1 MGKKENW
8 SNRMGEGQEEGRCMY
23 RRNVLICN
31 ILVRV
36 FIINIENKS
45 FLQLTQ
51 TWQSSSSP
59 STSNKEA
66 RPPEVHAVM
75 INMHPEELPLLCDV
89 PSSADVYLLH
99 LPSAGISASL
109 QERCGNQTTLDFL
122 MLARTV
128 SDCESS
134 KKGNFSHRLSIKE
147 AHLGGH

>member
-1 MGKKENW
+1 MG
-8 SNRMGEGQEEGRCMY
+8 
-23 RRNVLICN
+23 
-31 ILVRV
+31 

-59 STSNKEA
+59 STSSKEA

-75 INMHPEELPLLCDV
+75 INMHPEELPLLCDA

-109 QERCGNQTTLDFL
+109 QEDSPTPLTGRSERCGNQTTLDFL

-128 SDCESS
+128 SGCESS
-134 KKGNFSHRLSIKE
+134 KKGIFSHRLSIKE
-147 AHLGGH
+147 AHFGGHWMICSCLFSHGVGPSR